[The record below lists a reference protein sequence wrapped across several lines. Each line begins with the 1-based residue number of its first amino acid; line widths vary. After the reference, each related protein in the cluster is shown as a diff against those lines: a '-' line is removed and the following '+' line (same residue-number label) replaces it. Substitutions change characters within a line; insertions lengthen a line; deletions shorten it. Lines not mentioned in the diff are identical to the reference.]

1 MKAFLR
7 AGLVWSALAAAGMW
21 AQAPGRGPRGPARP
35 PREAAPIDL
44 TGYWVSVIS
53 EDWRWRMVTPAK
65 DDFAGIPFT
74 PEGRRVG
81 DAWDPAKDEA
91 GGDACKAYGMAGI
104 MRLPGR
110 VHITWQDERT
120 LKIETDTGMQTRLL
134 HFADQAP
141 ENVAPSRQGYTLAS
155 WEGAVRGLG
164 TPRPGF
170 GATREGTQGRAL
182 EAVTTHL
189 LPGYLRKNG
198 FPVSANA
205 VVKEDFDLF
214 TERTGQPWF
223 VVTTIVEDPGYL
235 QEPFVTSSN
244 FKKQA
249 DGTGWNPRPCSAR

>member
-1 MKAFLR
+1 MKMRVRILE
-7 AGLVWSALAAAGMW
+7 SLAAAALLAAPLL
-21 AQAPGRGPRGPARP
+21 AQPLRPPAPKLS

-44 TGYWVSVIS
+44 TGYWVSVVS

-91 GGDACKAYGMAGI
+91 SGDACKAYGAAAI

-110 VHITWQDERT
+110 LHITWQDDST

-134 HFADQAP
+134 KFDAKAP
-141 ENVAPSRQGYTLAS
+141 DDLAPSRQGFSQAQ
-155 WEGAVRGLG
+155 WEQPERGMG

-170 GATREGTQGRAL
+170 GATREGAKGRAL
-182 EAVTTHL
+182 EVVTTHL

-205 VVKEDFDLF
+205 VIREDFDLF

-223 VVTTIVEDPGYL
+223 VVTTIVEDPLYL

-244 FKKQA
+244 FKKEP
-249 DGTGWNPRPCSAR
+249 DGTRWRARPCSAR